1 MRVAIVEDDEG
12 EVRELKALFE
22 RYGRQHGEDITI
34 SAYGDAVNFL
44 TDYRPDYDLVLL
56 DIEMPLMDGMTAAGK
71 LRELDPYVIL
81 VFVTNMRQYAV
92 AGYSVNAL
100 DFMVKPVTWFDFERL
115 MNKVRRAVEAGEN
128 RDVTVSGG
136 GVLKRIP
143 SSRIKYVEIYR
154 HKLTVH
160 TEFGDIETWGSLADI
175 EEQVPADSF
184 AKPKNCYLVNLK
196 FLDGVEKEDVIV
208 GSERLKISH
217 IRRKEFMEALMRYLG
232 RRR

>member
-92 AGYSVNAL
+92 AGYQVSAL
-100 DFMVKPVTWFDFERL
+100 DFMVKPVAWFDFERL
-115 MNKVRRAVEAGEN
+115 MNKVKRVVAANDDREL
-128 RDVTVSGG
+128 TVSSG
-136 GVLKRIP
+136 GVLRRIP
-143 SSRIKYVEIYR
+143 FSHIKYAEIYR
-154 HKLTVH
+154 HKLTIH
-160 TEFGDIETWGSLADI
+160 TEYGDIDTWGSMAELEKQMPPDL
-175 EEQVPADSF
+175 F
-184 AKPKNCYLVNLK
+184 AKPKNCYIVNLK
-196 FLDGVEKEDVIV
+196 FVEAVEKEEVII
-208 GSERLKISH
+208 GGERLKISH
-217 IRRKEFMEALMRYLG
+217 IKRKEFIDALMRYLG